1 MGKNNLRLFIILSL
15 TTEQTLILAHLKNI
29 PILSPTMHIPLVL
42 TSTAVSKI
50 EWEKNNLT

>member
-29 PILSPTMHIPLVL
+29 PILFPTMHIPLVL